1 MTADL
6 LHGRPEPLGGGK
18 LGEVQHPV
26 DLPWPIMNA
35 EAVFK
40 QDSQF
45 GAAQFLAPL
54 EHGRKVR
61 EVWRHRGAKT
71 IPPPVGEMLAVNG
84 QYGVEVR
91 TYLLCV
97 LGIRRHARPV
107 AVAVLGARNDQIRV
121 RGDGGGI
128 EVPVNVLRQ
137 PVDGKGG
144 AEAAEHVV
152 AGEPPAAD
160 IEEHRAQRLR
170 AMQVVVYPEQA
181 LLVFRRPGDGEVVT
195 AQELVENL
203 LARVHL
209 DASVSFDSTH
219 DGSRSESAEASG
231 HPRRSDRRRRAA
243 CSNQTHDSIIDDF
256 RLYSRGMSTSSFTN
270 PAP

>member
-54 EHGRKVR
+54 EHGLQVA
-61 EVWRHRGAKT
+61 EVLQHPRAQP

-84 QYGVEVR
+84 QYGVELR

-97 LGIRRHARPV
+97 LGIPSHARPV
-107 AVAVLGARNDQIRV
+107 AVAVLGARNDQTRV

-137 PVDGKGG
+137 PVDGKRG

-152 AGEPPAAD
+152 AGEPPTAD
-160 IEEHRAQRLR
+160 IKEHRAQRMG
-170 AMQVVVYPEQA
+170 AVQVVIYPEQP
-181 LLVFRRPGDGEVVT
+181 LLVFGLPGDGEVVA
-195 AQELVENL
+195 AQELVENR
-203 LARVHL
+203 LARVHP
-209 DASVSFDSTH
+209 DVSVSSVSTSRGLLAEY
-219 DGSRSESAEASG
+219 GSEQGIADTAFGSSKM
-231 HPRRSDRRRRAA
+231 RRS
-243 CSNQTHDSIIDDF
+243 
-256 RLYSRGMSTSSFTN
+256 TSG
-270 PAP
+270 PP